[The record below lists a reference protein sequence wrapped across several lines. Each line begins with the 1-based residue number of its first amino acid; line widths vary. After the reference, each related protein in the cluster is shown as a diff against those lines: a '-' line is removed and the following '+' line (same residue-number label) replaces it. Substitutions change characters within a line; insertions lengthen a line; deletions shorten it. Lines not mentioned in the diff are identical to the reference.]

1 MQIVVHSRPIFT
13 KNLYLCVI
21 NMHIMVTIDSIRKPI
36 SQDME
41 CFDTFVGE
49 NISAEGDLMHEMLT
63 YALTSRGKGVR
74 PMLTLLVA
82 SMMSG
87 GEEPISV
94 EKAAAERHC
103 SKRTYLAAMLV
114 EMIHTASLIH
124 DDVLDSAD
132 ERRGRPSVNA
142 KWQSDMA
149 IILGDYILA
158 RTMSI
163 GMSSAQYDLVSYVGL
178 AMATLCEGE
187 VLQSQHARNFDTTRE
202 DYYHIINQKT
212 ASLLG
217 VSAAVGALSVGA
229 SREDVDRMR
238 KFGEAIGMAFQI
250 QDDILDYNRQN
261 NTGKPANNDLREHK
275 ITLPLIEVMERK
287 SEEERAEI
295 IELLKRCNSD
305 ESAVDKLQSIV
316 DENGGRELAAQT
328 MQAYLARAM
337 HLLAKYPDSPYRI
350 SLMNLCTYIAERDK

>member
-1 MQIVVHSRPIFT
+1 
-13 KNLYLCVI
+13 
-21 NMHIMVTIDSIRKPI
+21 MVTIDSIRKPI
-36 SQDME
+36 TKDME
-41 CFDTFVGE
+41 AFEAFVAE

-74 PMLTLLVA
+74 PMLTMLTA
-82 SMMSG
+82 SMMAVDDG
-87 GEEPISV
+87 VVNEECGS
-94 EKAAAERHC
+94 ERHC
-103 SKRTYLAAMLV
+103 SKRTYLAAMLI

-163 GMSSAQYDLVSYVGL
+163 GMASAQYDLLSYVGSS
-178 AMATLCEGE
+178 MATLCEGE

-217 VSAAVGALSVGA
+217 VSAAMGALSVGA

-275 ITLPLIEVMERK
+275 MTLPLIEVMERK
-287 SEEERAEI
+287 SEEERRKI
-295 IELLKRCNSD
+295 VELLKVCDKD
-305 ESAVDKLQSIV
+305 ETAVDRLQAIV

-337 HLLAKYPDSPYRI
+337 HLLAKYPDTPYRM
-350 SLMNLCTYIAERDK
+350 SLMNLCAYIAERDR